1 MAEYFP
7 LYQQYAPEGLPP
19 DTLRILAEIESN
31 HNATAQNPWSSA
43 GGLFQFTDSTANAY
57 GLSGNSRFDP
67 EKATEAAARLATD
80 NANYLR
86 QNLGREPTI
95 GELYLAHQQ
104 GMGGATALLSKP
116 NANVVDALTPLYGSR
131 EQAERVV
138 RQNGGKP
145 NQTAGQFANI
155 WTNKVE
161 KVQRQI
167 PPREIPNVVASQTDT
182 RRPQNIQGND
192 ERPTSAISTAFPTR
206 NATPRLSQELDGIY
220 AYTPP
225 DAQSAHIIGGAGSL
239 TPDFFNR
246 NVPLPQ
252 PRPSRAVA
260 GYPTPLPNFAPGP
273 ERRLPEIAPP
283 NGASP
288 RMVSTSI
295 DRANAAR
302 DPELQAAL
310 ERRVAAPSVIDQSM
324 QRVASATNPALQR
337 ALEDRNA
344 NIGKPPTTRVVQ
356 SVPVPSNIPRAPAN
370 PLSRDS
376 VLQSQRGQ
384 YAALAW
390 PNIQVASMPAPMP
403 ATATPNTIPGPAP
416 VIKTA
421 DALPSMPRVVPQV
434 ATALDVV
441 PPAVPRSTIAPGMP
455 PAPIPRPLRTG
466 VNVTMPTAMGQRP
479 NLPMPRAVLGFPTAL
494 AQRPSQTRAPAPTLR
509 VTVNGAGS
517 YQPNGSSGG
526 FSAPQ
531 TIRGSSTGREYNV
544 GQEYQAGG
552 YRFEARPDGTFKNLG
567 RV

>member
-1 MAEYFP
+1 MAQLSDYQRDVLIRTALGEARGEGVEGMADVLQVIFNRANSGQFP
-7 LYQQYAPEGLPP
+7 SDPAAVALQDKQFSTWNKGEGGNNPQQFRPSDPIYKSAERALDAVLGGRP
-19 DTLRILAEIESN
+19 D
-31 HNATAQNPWSSA
+31 
-43 GGLFQFTDSTANAY
+43 
-57 GLSGNSRFDP
+57 
-67 EKATEAAARLATD
+67 
-80 NANYLR
+80 
-86 QNLGREPTI
+86 PT
-95 GELYLAHQQ
+95 
-104 GMGGATALLSKP
+104 GGALFYHTPAVNPSWARAVNKHGTIER
-116 NANVVDALTPLYGSR
+116 NGHIFYANRPT
-131 EQAERVV
+131 
-138 RQNGGKP
+138 
-145 NQTAGQFANI
+145 
-155 WTNKVE
+155 
-161 KVQRQI
+161 

-192 ERPTSAISTAFPTR
+192 ERPTSAISNAFPTR
-206 NATPRLSQELDGIY
+206 NATPRLSQELDGVY

-310 ERRVAAPSVIDQSM
+310 ERRIAAPSVIDQSM

-337 ALEDRNA
+337 ALEDRNS

-403 ATATPNTIPGPAP
+403 ATATPNAIPGPAP

-479 NLPMPRAVLGFPTAL
+479 TLPMPRAVLGFPTAL

-544 GQEYQAGG
+544 GQLYQAGG
-552 YRFEARPDGTFKNLG
+552 YRFEAKPDGTFKNLG